1 MEATIPDNTEYIDT
15 LQTDYEDRSVNDA
28 AMDNEVDSV
37 TDGMETSVGD
47 NDESTEGE
55 YVSVTYEQMLQ
66 IRDDLISQ
74 YDKIQQEKGE
84 NESLL
89 EQIRTEREEQK
100 KVYDKFISE
109 KTAFNEDMKTLNAKM
124 LQERKRLKEET
135 TFFDKKMQILQNG
148 FMQLDLDRK
157 QFEREKAEFE
167 TVRAAKSVRQDKA
180 GMRVGGVFNASQFFI
195 GVNSSLACRKRYK
208 DLLKI
213 FHPDNLCGDETLVK
227 AINEE
232 YERLRIEFNG

>member
-1 MEATIPDNTEYIDT
+1 MEAAVVENYDIEEDAGADSSADNTA
-15 LQTDYEDRSVNDA
+15 EDSSQ
-28 AMDNEVDSV
+28 DNGYV
-37 TDGMETSVGD
+37 T
-47 NDESTEGE
+47 
-55 YVSVTYEQMLQ
+55 VTYEQMLQ
-66 IRDDLISQ
+66 IRDDLLAQ
-74 YDKIQQEKGE
+74 YDKIQQEKGK

-89 EQIRTEREEQK
+89 ERIREEREEQK
-100 KVYDKFISE
+100 RVYDKFISE
-109 KTAFNEDMKTLNAKM
+109 KTAFNEDMKTLNARM

-135 TFFDKKMQILQNG
+135 VFFDKKMQILQNG

-157 QFEREKAEFE
+157 QLEREKAEFE
-167 TVRAAKSVRQDKA
+167 TVKAAKAVRQDKG

-195 GVNSSLACRKRYK
+195 GVNSGLAARKRYK

-213 FHPDNLCGDETLVK
+213 FHPDNVCGDETLVK

>member
-1 MEATIPDNTEYIDT
+1 MEATVLDNTEYMDT
-15 LQTDYEDRSVNDA
+15 NQTEFEDRSDNDA
-28 AMDNEVDSV
+28 IVSN
-37 TDGMETSVGD
+37 DGVNSD
-47 NDESTEGE
+47 NDTDDDADDGS
-55 YVSVTYEQMLQ
+55 YVTVTYEDMLK
-66 IRDDLISQ
+66 IRDDLLSQ
-74 YDKIQQEKGE
+74 YDKIQQEKEE

-89 EQIRTEREEQK
+89 EQIRVEREEQK

-167 TVRAAKSVRQDKA
+167 TVKAAKSVRQDKA
-180 GMRVGGVFNASQFFI
+180 GMRVGGIFNASQFFI

-232 YERLRIEFNG
+232 YERLRLEFNG